1 MFLANL
7 PSPDPASFWQ
17 WLLSAAA
24 VLTIVWMGLRVW
36 REFSPRP
43 NSFGPQPFVVSAEKR
58 FALQEELDRVAAEFR
73 VEMNALEQQIKEI
86 DKRIGRSQTEIIAA
100 GESRAKDIHKRID
113 NFSEHTSDQL
123 NLVTSRLGE
132 VMGQIKQMNLKP

>member
-24 VLTIVWMGLRVW
+24 LLSVAWLVIRIW
-36 REFSPRP
+36 REVSPRA
-43 NSFGPQPFVVSAEKR
+43 NNFGPQPFVVAAEKQ
-58 FALQEELDRVAAEFR
+58 FATQVELDRVTAELR
-73 VEMNALEQQIKEI
+73 KDMNALEMQIRDI
-86 DKRIGRSQTEIIAA
+86 DTRIGESQAKIIHA

-113 NFSEHTSDQL
+113 NFSQHTNDQL

-132 VMGQIKQMNLKP
+132 VMGQIKQMNQ